1 MNMQDRTTERHREVP
16 PMKTPLVIK
25 LIMAALIFMVAAI
38 YAAILINGQ
47 YVNTTNP
54 NDPILKRLGIT
65 PRADL
70 IAEEYT
76 KANIE
81 AISDDIRIQMTFH
94 IPALAQIDPKR
105 MSELIQDNSKFHY
118 SEAQRIRGETYE
130 VTATAQVDIRID
142 ESATNVGEVAG
153 ILPFLFVVDRN
164 NRQVNEYYIQRAEA
178 YFGSNLTTVSKETS
192 K

>member
-25 LIMAALIFMVAAI
+25 LILAALIFMVVAI

-54 NDPILKRLGIT
+54 NDPILRRLGIT

-94 IPALAQIDPKR
+94 IPALAQIDPER

-118 SEAQRIRGETYE
+118 SR
-130 VTATAQVDIRID
+130 
-142 ESATNVGEVAG
+142 SATHTRRN
-153 ILPFLFVVDRN
+153 LRSDRH
-164 NRQVNEYYIQRAEA
+164 RASRHP
-178 YFGSNLTTVSKETS
+178 YRRKRDKRWRSRRHTS
-192 K
+192 ISVCRGQK